1 MSLGF
6 SSTFFADDT
15 QILIS
20 NLDLSLGSPTVWPA
34 SLLECPYSV
43 SSATYLKLETSFC
56 LPQNFTSFCV
66 LWFRAWY
73 RPPTFSKQ
81 NPVSYLTF
89 SLPSHTL
96 STITKC
102 LCIHN
107 IHRYTI
113 YVRTYV
119 RMCVRMCVCTCVCV
133 YVFKSFPS
141 SLSLISLPYF
151 NILPTEPPAF
161 SFIFLKYLLT
171 ATRMV

>member
-56 LPQNFTSFCV
+56 LPQNSTSFCV
-66 LWFRAWY
+66 LWFRAWC
-73 RPPTFSKQ
+73 RPPTVSKQ
-81 NPVSYLTF
+81 HPVSYLT
-89 SLPSHTL
+89 SRCPLIPSPQLPNVYV
-96 STITKC
+96 STT
-102 LCIHN
+102 
-107 IHRYTI
+107 YTDTQFM
-113 YVRTYV
+113 Y
-119 RMCVRMCVCTCVCV
+119 VRMCVCTCVCV

-171 ATRMV
+171 ATRMI